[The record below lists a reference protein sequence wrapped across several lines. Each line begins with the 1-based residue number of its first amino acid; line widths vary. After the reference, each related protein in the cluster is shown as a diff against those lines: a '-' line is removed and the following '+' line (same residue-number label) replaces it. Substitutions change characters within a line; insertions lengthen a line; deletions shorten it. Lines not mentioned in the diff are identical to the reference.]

1 MLNDATARIL
11 MIAKWFLLTAI
22 FAAHTN
28 VRSNFSV
35 DSVQLEKNSESTMLL
50 SEEEQMKQLLSKAA
64 ATNMSDFDQA
74 LKYSKQAMQLAE
86 KLQNPKAMGMAFNLM
101 GIAYFHQ
108 AKYDS
113 AHLLYKEGLSIFEKL
128 KDTTG
133 IIHINNNLG
142 IEAKTRGD
150 YKSSVYF
157 YDRVLKIAERM
168 QNRQVLAFAHNN
180 LAIVYYEWKEYE
192 AALTHYHQSLDL
204 LQTLN
209 DSSMMASVQN
219 NIGELHKVRG
229 DTASALRYFKDAL
242 KIASLGTNQKTLMN
256 TYLNIGDILL
266 EGNSF
271 SEAQANYKTAF
282 AIASKLKYDYGIA
295 YTHIQMGKA
304 LLQSKQLT
312 PAFNELTSGLN
323 LALQL
328 KNLQLQKDA
337 HELLFQYY
345 LLTNDYQ
352 TALQQQLL
360 FSKLKDSI
368 YDINARE
375 ELSRLRTE
383 YETTKKEK
391 EIAILNQDK
400 ANQQLEIG
408 YQKNLRIITTLA
420 ALFLMLVS
428 YLLYLRYRMK
438 QQKIKV
444 DLERKNMEIE
454 QRLLRSQM
462 NPHFIFNSL
471 NSINSYIL
479 INDHQTA
486 QVFLKK
492 FSELIRLILEN
503 SRKSM
508 ISLED
513 EIRTLQLNLEL
524 EQSRFTDAFQF
535 SITIEPD
542 LILQDTYVP
551 PMLIQPFVE
560 NAILH
565 GLSNKKEKGQIDIEL
580 KKSGQMLLATVSD
593 NGIGRAKA
601 GENNESRRSKTH
613 QSLGLQL
620 TNERLS
626 LLSSKFRQNF
636 HFSIVDLKDGQD
648 NAVGTRVNIY
658 LPFEVDD

>member
-1 MLNDATARIL
+1 MINDATARIL

-28 VRSNFSV
+28 VRSNFS
-35 DSVQLEKNSESTMLL
+35 DDAVQLEKNSESTMLL

-150 YKSSVYF
+150 YKSSVFY

-242 KIASLGTNQKTLMN
+242 KIASLGTNQKTLIN

-266 EGNSF
+266 QGNSF
-271 SEAQANYKTAF
+271 TEAQANYKTAF

-304 LLQSKQLT
+304 LLQSKQLI

-345 LLTNDYQ
+345 LLNNDYQ

-360 FSKLKDSI
+360 FSQLKDSI

-486 QVFLKK
+486 QVFLTK

-542 LILQDTYVP
+542 MILQDTYVP

-601 GENNESRRSKTH
+601 GENSETRRSKIH

-620 TNERLS
+620 TKERLS

-636 HFSIVDLKDGQD
+636 HFSIVDLKDDQD
-648 NAVGTRVNIY
+648 NAAGTLVNIY